1 MEYLERVTDP
11 ELLKFLQAVLPNIF
25 ETVKEDQLPYQERHP
40 PDEPEI
46 QPVDWVWVEKYMAQ
60 QLGGKCTGLFEVI
73 LATPTAVY
81 VADKSHWIQQNH
93 LKLSKSKHVP
103 KEWVLRPLGP
113 TKVQLRRQG
122 KGL

>member
-11 ELLKFLQAVLPNIF
+11 ELLKFFQAVLPNIF
-25 ETVKEDQLPYQERHP
+25 ETVKEDQLPCQERHP

-46 QPVDWVWVEKYMAQ
+46 QPIDWVWVEKYMAQ
-60 QLGGKCTGLFEVI
+60 QLGGKYTGLFEVI
-73 LATPTAVY
+73 LATPTAVD
-81 VADKSHWIQQNH
+81 VADKSHWIKQNH

-113 TKVQLRRQG
+113 TKVQLTRQG
-122 KGL
+122 KDP